1 MGNIKYTRRKGMEL
15 ADYGEPEY
23 LDGATAQYCVRAT
36 DWSWEAY
43 FTEEEDA
50 KAFLALKSGTEV
62 K

>member
-1 MGNIKYTRRKGMEL
+1 MEL